1 MSVDPTVMR
10 RDRESPT
17 RKKGSDPMSTTEVPG
32 RATADPSVVHVD
44 MNLETVV
51 IPVSD
56 VDRAKAFYEG
66 LGWRLDAD
74 LGAGEFRI
82 IQFNP
87 PASGCSIQFGSG
99 LTSAAPGSAAN
110 LLVVSDI
117 ETAHDDLVAHGIDA
131 EVFHDSTGGYNRFTQ
146 SVRAKGPDPERRTYA
161 SFSEFRDP
169 DGNLW
174 QLQEIT
180 SRLPGRIDAN
190 SATFTSADEL
200 ARALK
205 RAAAAHGEHETRTGK
220 PDEDWPAWYA
230 AFMLAEQTGALPP
243 E

>member
-1 MSVDPTVMR
+1 
-10 RDRESPT
+10 
-17 RKKGSDPMSTTEVPG
+17 MSTSEVPG
-32 RATADPSVVHVD
+32 RATTAPSVVRVD
-44 MNLETVV
+44 MTLETVV

-56 VDRAKAFYEG
+56 VDRAKAFYGG

-82 IQFNP
+82 VQFNP
-87 PASGCSIQFGSG
+87 PGSGCSIQFGSG
-99 LTSAAPGSAAN
+99 LTSAAPGSAVN

-117 ETAHDDLVAHGIDA
+117 QTAHDDLVGRGIDA
-131 EVFHDSTGGYNRFTQ
+131 EVFHDSTGGYNRFTEG
-146 SVRAKGPDPERRTYA
+146 VRANGPDPERRTYA

-180 SRLPGRIDAN
+180 SRLPGRVDADG
-190 SATFTSADEL
+190 ATFTSTDEL

-205 RAAAAHGEHETRTGK
+205 RAEAAHGEHEKRTGER
-220 PDEDWPAWYA
+220 DEDWPAWYA
-230 AFMLAEQTGALPP
+230 AFMLAEQTGAEPP

>member
-1 MSVDPTVMR
+1 MSP
-10 RDRESPT
+10 
-17 RKKGSDPMSTTEVPG
+17 TEVPG
-32 RATADPSVVHVD
+32 HATTDASVVHVD
-44 MNLETVV
+44 MTLETVV

-56 VDRAKAFYEG
+56 VDGAKAFYEG

-74 LGAGEFRI
+74 LGAGDFRI
-82 IQFNP
+82 VQFNP
-87 PASGCSIQFGSG
+87 PGSACSIQFGSG
-99 LTSAAPGSAAN
+99 VTSAAPGSAVN
-110 LLVVSDI
+110 LLVVTDI
-117 ETAHDDLVAHGIDA
+117 ETAHDDLVAHGVDA
-131 EVFHDSTGGYNRFTQ
+131 EVFHDSTGGFNRFTE

-169 DGNLW
+169 DGNVW

-190 SATFTSADEL
+190 RATFTSVDDL

-205 RAAAAHGEHETRTGK
+205 RAEAAHGEHEKRTGQR
-220 PDEDWPAWYA
+220 DEDWPAWYA
-230 AFMLAEQTGALPP
+230 AFMLAEQIGAEPP